1 MHLASPHEQFG
12 QGRVV
17 RCVPFI
23 TNLTETSSS
32 FALLPD
38 DIITETSNLSTV
50 YFAVSFILSYVT
62 PFENFFRLGCSR
74 SRRRAQQSDHQKVE
88 GPHGLK
94 KLKWFCQN
102 IFSAIYCFD
111 LNKLSVLNFRSL
123 NSRRSIFGKNSFFW
137 SNIIQVLFRIT
148 TPKTSHDFICHFLT
162 NLRHN
167 KMRIFLSF
175 TSEMLTVAEF

>member
-1 MHLASPHEQFG
+1 MHLPSPHEQFG

-94 KLKWFCQN
+94 KLKWFCQT

-123 NSRRSIFGKNSFFW
+123 NSRRSILYLGKILFFGAT
-137 SNIIQVLFRIT
+137 LFRFFFVLLPQKAVMILFAT
-148 TPKTSHDFICHFLT
+148 F
-162 NLRHN
+162 
-167 KMRIFLSF
+167 
-175 TSEMLTVAEF
+175 